1 MTAENSTNSTVS
13 SSDAQVGVY
22 TFPLR
27 KSTEVTGKDKLYCTL
42 VNKVLQA
49 LKTAPVSEGFVVKA
63 TRRIMFTKMDDATV
77 QAKVGEMV
85 WEAESRIDSGMAQ
98 RLGLVER
105 FNYDVSVEDY
115 YENCSNAKV
124 SIRGLKDSQVQYLL
138 DLVEQMREEAKSVTQ
153 ESVA

>member
-1 MTAENSTNSTVS
+1 MTVENSTGSTVS
-13 SSDAQVGVY
+13 GSDGQV
-22 TFPLR
+22 
-27 KSTEVTGKDKLYCTL
+27 DNWTL
-42 VNKVLQA
+42 VQ
-49 LKTAPVSEGFVVKA
+49 LKIWGYSGRNSLIRK
-63 TRRIMFTKMDDATV
+63 IMFIKMDDATV

-85 WEAESRIDSGMAQ
+85 REAEQRITRDVADQLGSQRRASYTAQ
-98 RLGLVER
+98 TLGDLSKR

-115 YENCSNAKV
+115 YENCSYAKV